1 MVRNI
6 LLTAYSIKFIIL
18 KTKIKSI
25 HGGDFIFKHVRLL
38 YIAGNLS
45 NFRNA
50 GACVTLS
57 RLLLLFFIIMGF
69 LIPEVVAASNSPV
82 LSVIGD
88 RSVNENS
95 QLTFTLSATDSNN
108 DSLEFSASNLPSG
121 ADLNNSTGVFRWTPT
136 FDQAGSYLTKF
147 AVSDGSNVD
156 SEYITITVNNVN
168 REPDFTSPSPAMV
181 NEDSELEITLF
192 ATDDDSDLL
201 VFDKDVSYGIIEDN
215 IFTWTPEYSDQGIH
229 TIVFSVSDGQSTVTR
244 SVDVN
249 VSNVNRPPVLY
260 PISDTVVEVNDDIT
274 IELNAFDADGDSLT
288 YSNITKLPDGA
299 TLDAST
305 GVFTWTNP
313 TELGTKALTFKVNDG
328 TGSDTET
335 AKITI
340 VASDPNLPPVID
352 TLETQYVDE
361 NSPLTFELPV
371 KDKEGDSLAFY
382 EPTGL
387 PDTASILVPGFSK
400 INVTWTPTYEEAGDY
415 HAVFWVGDSNSSS
428 YRVVHI
434 IVSDVNRAPVID
446 SLEDKTVAEDEILYI
461 NLSGSDADNDDLT
474 FSTNS
479 SLGTIRGNTFIC
491 NPEFTDAGTYDV
503 LLTVSDGSLSNSTVA
518 SITVTD
524 VNMPPKF
531 NSVSAKE
538 IEYNETLEFHLS
550 LEYVDPDDVLEY
562 TCLDSLLQLN
572 ATLDTSSGLFSWKP
586 VESQV
591 GDYSV
596 SFYVTDGNAED
607 YETVSIT
614 VTEPSSSSSGTT
626 SSSGSSG
633 GGGGGSQNTG
643 EEFEN
648 IEFKDYALK
657 YVMKDEETVFEF
669 DEPANDIVSISFVC
683 KRNGGQTKALIE
695 VLKGTSSLVNSAPS
709 GKVYRNLNI
718 WVGDSKF
725 PSDVIDDGVIR
736 FKVEK
741 SWVNSNDLEP
751 DSIVLSRYSDG
762 KWALLETSF
771 ESEEGDYLHYTAKS
785 PGFSPFA
792 ILVPEVTETIL
803 SKNSSAENTT
813 VMSMGD
819 EIVPVGK
826 EVTPDKKSS
835 KGILLFLAAGIMIAV
850 VAIAGYRYRG
860 HYEELYLQI
869 SNPDGK
875 RYRRLKK

>member
-1 MVRNI
+1 LVRNI

-25 HGGDFIFKHVRLL
+25 HGGDFIFKHVRLS

-108 DSLEFSASNLPSG
+108 DSLAFSASNLPSG
-121 ADLNNSTGVFRWTPT
+121 AVLNNSTGVFRWTPT
-136 FDQAGSYLTKF
+136 FDQAGEYLVQFVVT
-147 AVSDGSNVD
+147 DGSHLD
-156 SEYITITVNNVN
+156 SEYITITVKNTNRAPFFSAINDSSTNECEEIKLTLKATDEDSDILAFSKDVSFGTLDGNIFSWTPGYDDQGDHEIVFSVNDGSSLATQTALITVSNVN
-168 REPDFTSPSPAMV
+168 RAPVLYSVSDVSVPDENTPITIQLESFDADGDQLNYSATSLPAGSSF
-181 NEDSELEITLF
+181 DSETGLF
-192 ATDDDSDLL
+192 QWSNPGSGTYDL
-201 VFDKDVSYGIIEDN
+201 I
-215 IFTWTPEYSDQGIH
+215 
-229 TIVFSVSDGQSTVTR
+229 FSVSDGYS
-244 SVDVN
+244 S
-249 VSNVNRPPVLY
+249 SNTKY
-260 PISDTVVEVNDDIT
+260 PQIVVSDT
-274 IELNAFDADGDSLT
+274 
-288 YSNITKLPDGA
+288 
-299 TLDAST
+299 
-305 GVFTWTNP
+305 
-313 TELGTKALTFKVNDG
+313 
-328 TGSDTET
+328 
-335 AKITI
+335 
-340 VASDPNLPPVID
+340 
-352 TLETQYVDE
+352 
-361 NSPLTFELPV
+361 NSPPEFNSVVSQSVNESSELSFEIAAL
-371 KDKEGDSLAFY
+371 DSDSNEIY
-382 EPTGL
+382 ITQS
-387 PDTASILVPGFSK
+387 SILSGSSFTTSDSSATF
-400 INVTWTPTYEEAGDY
+400 TWTPTYDQAGI
-415 HAVFWVGDSNSSS
+415 HEVEF
-428 YRVVHI
+428 RVSETDTVHRLATYEVVDI
-434 IVSDVNRAPVID
+434 TVNDVNRAPVID
-446 SLEDKTVAEDEILYI
+446 AVDDYTVSENGLLYV
-461 NLSGSDADNDDLT
+461 NLNATDPDGDTLT
-474 FSTNS
+474 YSTDS
-479 SLGTIRGNTFIC
+479 SLGIVRGNTFIC
-491 NPEFTDAGTYDV
+491 TPDYSDEGVYDV
-503 LLTVSDGSLSNSTVA
+503 QYTASDGNLENSTMA
-518 SITVTD
+518 TITVID
-524 VNMPPKF
+524 SNMPPKLNSISAQKVAVNDTLNF
-531 NSVSAKE
+531 SLSVS
-538 IEYNETLEFHLS
+538 
-550 LEYVDPDDVLEY
+550 DDDGESFY
-562 TCLDSLLQLN
+562 YKALDLPSG
-572 ATLDTSSGLFSWKP
+572 AVFDESEGIFEWTPSS
-586 VESQV
+586 EDV

-596 SFYVTDGNAED
+596 SFYVSDSSHED

-771 ESEEGDYLHYTAKS
+771 ESEEGDYLHYTAES

-835 KGILLFLAAGIMIAV
+835 KGILLFLVAGIMIAV